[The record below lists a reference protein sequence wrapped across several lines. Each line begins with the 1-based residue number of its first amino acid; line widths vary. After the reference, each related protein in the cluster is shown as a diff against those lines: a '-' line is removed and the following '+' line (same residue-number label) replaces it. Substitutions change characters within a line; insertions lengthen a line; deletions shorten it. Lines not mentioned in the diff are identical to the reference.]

1 MKLTPKQ
8 KAFADEYL
16 ICGNATEA
24 AKKAGYKEK
33 AAYAMGAENL
43 KKPQISAYIAERQ
56 KQIEDSR
63 IADIKEVMEFYSAV
77 LRGEIKDQ
85 FDMDAA
91 LSDRL
96 AAGRV
101 PVFISVQFAKCR
113 NFFRP
118 VYIQH
123 FLNAFFS
130 SRAVIMLWMV
140 YLVHLLSPYHLY
152 F

>member
-63 IADIKEVMEFYSAV
+63 IADVKEVMQFYSAV
-77 LRGEIKDQ
+77 LRGEVKDQ

-96 AAGRV
+96 AAGRELMKRYEKSDDGRKDALSKLDEV
-101 PVFISVQFAKCR
+101 LKEIGG
-113 NFFRP
+113 
-118 VYIQH
+118 
-123 FLNAFFS
+123 
-130 SRAVIMLWMV
+130 VI
-140 YLVHLLSPYHLY
+140 
-152 F
+152 

>member
-16 ICGNATEA
+16 ICGNATQA

-63 IADIKEVMEFYSAV
+63 IADVKEVMQFYSAV
-77 LRGEIKDQ
+77 LRGEVKDQ

-96 AAGRV
+96 AAGRELMKRYEKSDDGRKDALSKLDEV
-101 PVFISVQFAKCR
+101 LKEIGG
-113 NFFRP
+113 
-118 VYIQH
+118 
-123 FLNAFFS
+123 
-130 SRAVIMLWMV
+130 VI
-140 YLVHLLSPYHLY
+140 
-152 F
+152 

>member
-24 AKKAGYKEK
+24 SKKAGYKEK

-43 KKPQISAYIAERQ
+43 KKPQISSYIAERQ

-63 IADIKEVMEFYSAV
+63 IADVKEVMQFYSAV
-77 LRGEIKDQ
+77 LRGEVKDQ

-96 AAGRV
+96 AAGRELMKRYEKSDDGRKDALSKLDEV
-101 PVFISVQFAKCR
+101 LKEIGG
-113 NFFRP
+113 
-118 VYIQH
+118 
-123 FLNAFFS
+123 
-130 SRAVIMLWMV
+130 VI
-140 YLVHLLSPYHLY
+140 
-152 F
+152 

>member
-24 AKKAGYKEK
+24 YKKAGYKNYKSAGVEASK
-33 AAYAMGAENL
+33 TLNNP
-43 KKPQISAYIAERQ
+43 KISAYIAERQ

-63 IADIKEVMEFYSAV
+63 IADVKEVMQFYSAV
-77 LRGEIKDQ
+77 LRGEVKDQ

-96 AAGRV
+96 AAGRELMKRYEKSDDGRKDALSKLDEV
-101 PVFISVQFAKCR
+101 LKEIGG
-113 NFFRP
+113 
-118 VYIQH
+118 
-123 FLNAFFS
+123 
-130 SRAVIMLWMV
+130 VI
-140 YLVHLLSPYHLY
+140 
-152 F
+152 

>member
-43 KKPQISAYIAERQ
+43 KKPQISSYIAERQ

-63 IADIKEVMEFYSAV
+63 IADVKEVMQFYSAV
-77 LRGEIKDQ
+77 LRGEVKDQ

-96 AAGRV
+96 AAGRELMKRYEKSDDGRKDALSKLDEV
-101 PVFISVQFAKCR
+101 LKEIGG
-113 NFFRP
+113 
-118 VYIQH
+118 
-123 FLNAFFS
+123 
-130 SRAVIMLWMV
+130 VI
-140 YLVHLLSPYHLY
+140 
-152 F
+152 

>member
-24 AKKAGYKEK
+24 AKKAGYSEK
-33 AAYAMGAENL
+33 AAGIIGFENL
-43 KKPQISAYIAERQ
+43 KKPNISEYIAERQ

-63 IADIKEVMEFYSAV
+63 IADVKEVMQFYSSV

-85 FDMDAA
+85 FDIDAS

-96 AAGRV
+96 AAGRELMKR
-101 PVFISVQFAKCR
+101 FERSDDGKKDALEKLD
-113 NFFRP
+113 NL
-118 VYIQH
+118 
-123 FLNAFFS
+123 LNQIGG
-130 SRAVIMLWMV
+130 VI
-140 YLVHLLSPYHLY
+140 
-152 F
+152 

>member
-1 MKLTPKQ
+1 M

-63 IADIKEVMEFYSAV
+63 IADVKEVMQFYSAV
-77 LRGEIKDQ
+77 LRGEVKDQ

-96 AAGRV
+96 AAGRELMKRYEKSDDGRKDALSKLDEV
-101 PVFISVQFAKCR
+101 LKEIGG
-113 NFFRP
+113 
-118 VYIQH
+118 
-123 FLNAFFS
+123 
-130 SRAVIMLWMV
+130 VI
-140 YLVHLLSPYHLY
+140 
-152 F
+152 